1 MEKITETSELVN
13 VKTGELPYNVSV
25 GGYGL
30 TYIGAHFNDVLC
42 AECANQW
49 TPEGIAENVT
59 GGFIY
64 WEGAPLICDSCNCA
78 IESEYG
84 DPDEPDE
91 PDEEGTE

>member
-1 MEKITETSELVN
+1 MEKITKTSEIVN
-13 VKTGELPYNVSV
+13 VKTGELPYNTSI

-30 TYIGAHFNDVLC
+30 TYIGAYFDDVLC

-49 TPEGIAENVT
+49 NAEDIAENVV
-59 GGFIY
+59 GGFVH

-84 DPDEPDE
+84 DPDE
-91 PDEEGTE
+91 EGTG

>member
-30 TYIGAHFNDVLC
+30 TYIGAYFDNVLC

-49 TPEGIAENVT
+49 TLEGIMEEVE
-59 GGFIY
+59 GGFVY
-64 WEGAPLICDSCNCA
+64 WEGAPLICESCNCA

-91 PDEEGTE
+91 EGTE

>member
-30 TYIGAHFNDVLC
+30 TYIGAYFDNVLC
-42 AECANQW
+42 AECANQG
-49 TPEGIAENVT
+49 TPEGIAENVK
-59 GGFIY
+59 GGFVY
-64 WEGAPLICDSCNCA
+64 WEGAPLICNSCNCA

-84 DPDEPDE
+84 DPDE
-91 PDEEGTE
+91 EGTE

>member
-42 AECANQW
+42 AECANGW
-49 TPEGIAENVT
+49 TLEGIMEEVE
-59 GGFIY
+59 GGFVY
-64 WEGAPLICDSCNCA
+64 WEGAVLACDSCNCA

-84 DPDEPDE
+84 DPS
-91 PDEEGTE
+91 EEETE